1 MQTQPRLDMIDD
13 LLFYIV
19 KAVDKDGG
27 AIWGNILENYKTKLK
42 QLNVDDYENKVMNIC
57 APDLEN
63 SVKYST
69 DQNLSEDARK
79 IFKKIEEVSEYNLRS
94 HTFRL
99 NNEISSS
106 SPLDDIIKEISKEL
120 LPKIQVENTI
130 YERVKN
136 RELIDYPEALKNLR
150 QQFKEKIF
158 KNPEIHGEFVKLL
171 LSRVEFLK
179 TEQGQEFGNWEGG
192 LKNLLVE
199 NGELCKNNLAISTK
213 IMSMYYATH
222 NSYKDWEKATIKNL
236 DALKKTNNWEEKFM
250 DYVCDN
256 QEYLGDADKVQPEI
270 VNKVVELADDMVVD
284 SKSKAWFFDKILLP
298 ICKALNK
305 VGLVCKALNK
315 VGLVS
320 NETINDYE
328 SRVDKYNVKSWVN
341 TIKSNSPAKG
351 GGVVPN

>member
-1 MQTQPRLDMIDD
+1 
-13 LLFYIV
+13 
-19 KAVDKDGG
+19 
-27 AIWGNILENYKTKLK
+27 
-42 QLNVDDYENKVMNIC
+42 
-57 APDLEN
+57 
-63 SVKYST
+63 
-69 DQNLSEDARK
+69 
-79 IFKKIEEVSEYNLRS
+79 
-94 HTFRL
+94 
-99 NNEISSS
+99 
-106 SPLDDIIKEISKEL
+106 
-120 LPKIQVENTI
+120 
-130 YERVKN
+130 
-136 RELIDYPEALKNLR
+136 
-150 QQFKEKIF
+150 
-158 KNPEIHGEFVKLL
+158 
-171 LSRVEFLK
+171 
-179 TEQGQEFGNWEGG
+179 
-192 LKNLLVE
+192 
-199 NGELCKNNLAISTK
+199 
-213 IMSMYYATH
+213 MYYATH

-298 ICKALNK
+298 ICR
-305 VGLVCKALNK
+305 ALNK